1 MLACLIGGRDKV
13 ALDGRD
19 QSPNR
24 VLYKCWR
31 QMAATP
37 QSLAGTVQQHRQQTG
52 AARSIAATY
61 HTRSFRNEPLVQMS
75 ALQEVLLKPKKY
87 AVYVSYQTT
96 A

>member
-1 MLACLIGGRDKV
+1 MLACLIGGRDKLPLTDETSHPTGCCIS
-13 ALDGRD
+13 AAPDGC
-19 QSPNR
+19 N
-24 VLYKCWR
+24 
-31 QMAATP
+31 ATIV
-37 QSLAGTVQQHRQQTG
+37 AGTVQQHRQQTG

-75 ALQEVLLKPKKY
+75 ALQEVLLMPKKY